1 MIPALRMI
9 PAVISFLLLGAHFF
23 RSDSLVL
30 TGACA
35 LAPLLLPVKKRGI
48 RLFLKALLFLGAVV
62 WAQTA
67 FILVQHRLAIDA
79 PWLRLLAIMGGLVLF
94 TLYAGTLL
102 DPSPAG
108 DDRNPDVPPSP
119 PADIE
124 EK

>member
-1 MIPALRMI
+1 MISALRMT

-23 RSDSLVL
+23 RSESLVL
-30 TGACA
+30 AGACA
-35 LAPLLLPVKKRGI
+35 LAPLLLPVKKRGV
-48 RLFLKALLFLGAVV
+48 RFFLKALLFLGAVV

-67 FILVQHRLAIDA
+67 FILVQHRLAIGA

-102 DPSPAG
+102 NPSPVG
-108 DDRNPDVPPSP
+108 DDRNRGIPQSP
-119 PADIE
+119 PGDIG